1 MKKPLLG
8 IVLSLLMVLSAMAQG
23 EPQFLETFK
32 PVERTHDFGTIYEK
46 DGKVVNVFKLRNCGS
61 KPVAISA
68 VNTWCGCM
76 VADYT
81 KRAVRPG
88 ETAKITV
95 SLDPDHKQGNFVKQ
109 VVVLVN
115 DGSAYVRLWVKANIV
130 PMVHPVREDH
140 PFDYGYGLFMNQQ
153 LLPFP
158 QLQPGQTHSFELKL
172 ANDTDKPMKV
182 QFKRQPNN
190 TVLKM
195 PAQVTLKPRQRT
207 SVRVSY
213 TYFRSYNNQRHIN
226 IIPVVNGHKAK
237 PLVVRWNVAQKFR
250 LLN

>member
-1 MKKPLLG
+1 MIKHL
-8 IVLSLLMVLSAMAQG
+8 IAIMLSLCASIAALAQG
-23 EPQFLETFK
+23 EPAFIETFK

-46 DGKVVNVFKLRNCGS
+46 DGKVTNVFELKNQGD

-81 KRAVRPG
+81 KRAIRPG
-88 ETAKITV
+88 ESARVTV

-109 VVVLVN
+109 VIVLVN

-153 LLPFP
+153 ILPFP
-158 QLQPGQTHSFELKL
+158 ELQPGQSHSFELKL
-172 ANDTDKPMKV
+172 ANDTDRPMTV
-182 QFKRQPNN
+182 TFRRIPNN

-195 PAQVTLKPRQRT
+195 PAQVRLKPRQRT
-207 SVRVSY
+207 SIRVSY
-213 TYFRSYNNQRHIN
+213 QYFRRHSATRHIQ
-226 IIPVVNGHKAK
+226 IIPVVNGKEAK
-237 PLVVRWNVAQKFR
+237 PLVVRWNVATKFR
-250 LLN
+250 LLQ

>member
-1 MKKPLLG
+1 MIRTLLFV
-8 IVLSLLMVLSAMAQG
+8 ILSLFMTLSAQAQN
-23 EPQFLETFK
+23 EPRFIDTFK
-32 PVERTHDFGTIYEK
+32 PIERTHDFGTIYEK
-46 DGKVVNVFKLRNCGS
+46 DGKVVNVFRLRNEGK
-61 KPVAISA
+61 KPVVISA

-88 ETAKITV
+88 ETAQVAV

-140 PFDYGYGLFMNQQ
+140 PFDYGHGLFMNQQ
-153 LLPFP
+153 MLPFP
-158 QLQPGQTHSFELKL
+158 ELTMGQTHTFELKL
-172 ANDTDKPMKV
+172 ANDTDKPMTI
-182 QFKRQPNN
+182 QFKRVPNN

-195 PAQVTLKPRQRT
+195 PSMVRLKPHERKPI
-207 SVRVSY
+207 RVSSLY
-213 TYFRSYNNQRHIN
+213 SPPPPATRRIHV
-226 IIPVVNGHKAK
+226 IPVVNGKEAK
-237 PLVVRWNVAQKFR
+237 PLVVKWNVAQKFR